1 MTVAGA
7 LYLDA
12 SAFVK
17 LVRPEAESGALRA
30 FLASRLERRVSSAM
44 LRAEALRAARSLGP
58 GALAAVREGLR
69 GVDLVAIDDRILD
82 AAGVLEPG
90 ILRTLDAIHVAT
102 ALAIG
107 DDLAAI
113 VTYDDRML
121 EAARLLG
128 LPTAAPR

>member
-1 MTVAGA
+1 VKA

-17 LVRPEAESGALRA
+17 TVMTEPESAALRA
-30 FLASRLERRVSSAM
+30 FLGERSERRVSSAL
-44 LRAEALRAARSLGP
+44 LRTEAVRAVRHLGP
-58 GALAAVREGLR
+58 GAVATVREGLR
-69 GVDLVAIDDRILD
+69 DVDLVGVDDRILD
-82 AAGVLEPG
+82 AAGILEPR

-107 DDLAAI
+107 DDLAGI

-121 EAARLLG
+121 EAAALLG
-128 LPTAAPR
+128 LPTLLPQ